1 MIPTDAEIR
10 AMHSR
15 VQWLQEAAKEIRAAG
30 ANETWAKV
38 CDQGALDLAVAL
50 GRLGFANSTAENLP
64 LGAYNYRVSLCP
76 DCGDI
81 EVDGTIDHLQGCRKK
96 A

>member
-1 MIPTDAEIR
+1 MSATDAVLR
-10 AMHSR
+10 AMVSR
-15 VQWLQEAAKEIRAAG
+15 VQWLQQAAKEIRAAG
-30 ANETWAKV
+30 ANEAWAKV

-50 GRLGFANSTAENLP
+50 GRLGFAKSTAENL
-64 LGAYNYRVSLCP
+64 AYSYRVSLCP
-76 DCGDI
+76 ECGDI